1 MIQVIDGHVV
11 TVNETTYSSGDDNIG
26 AVFRIKVVEVK
37 PSEEPEAEGEGEEG
51 GEASTAAPRGEPTTS
66 KSESELDEE
75 NHEHTNEIPNP
86 KVGSEVDDL
95 NA

>member
-1 MIQVIDGHVV
+1 M
-11 TVNETTYSSGDDNIG
+11 TVNETTFSSGDDNMG

-37 PSEEPEAEGEGEEG
+37 PSENPDVEGDGEEVG
-51 GEASTAAPRGEPTTS
+51 GEPSTVAPRGEPTTG
-66 KSESELDEE
+66 KSELDEE
-75 NHEHTNEIPNP
+75 HEDTNEIPNP